1 MIHRR
6 DEFRGAQATIDK
18 VHQLAKDG
26 KINLFTQ
33 YQMAS
38 VKGDKNL
45 ESIDIKHD
53 NNEIKN
59 LKTDYVLGFFGLIMQ
74 LGPIA
79 NWGLNIDKKT
89 IEVDTEK
96 FETNQKGI
104 YAVGDI
110 CNYPGKLKLILSG
123 FHEGALAAR
132 ACFKLARPNE
142 KYRFEFTTSS
152 KTIKE
157 RLGVKKVIELYSANT
172 PNGKKISIM
181 LEEIGYE
188 YKVINIDLNKG
199 DQFKPEFKKISP
211 FSKIPVIIDQDN
223 NKNIFE
229 SGAILMYLAEQSG
242 KFYDTKDRLEIN
254 QWLMAQMGYV
264 GPMLGQHHQFHH
276 YNPGKSQ
283 FGEERYFKISKR
295 IYEELD
301 ERLSKSRFLAGENY
315 TIADIG
321 TFPWIA
327 RHEWHDIGLK
337 NYKNLTRW
345 YVEISEREAVKKGF
359 KFMNKDEV
367 PPKP

>member
-1 MIHRR
+1 MI
-6 DEFRGAQATIDK
+6 D
-18 VHQLAKDG
+18 
-26 KINLFTQ
+26 
-33 YQMAS
+33 
-38 VKGDKNL
+38 
-45 ESIDIKHD
+45 
-53 NNEIKN
+53 
-59 LKTDYVLGFFGLIMQ
+59 
-74 LGPIA
+74 
-79 NWGLNIDKKT
+79 
-89 IEVDTEK
+89 
-96 FETNQKGI
+96 
-104 YAVGDI
+104 
-110 CNYPGKLKLILSG
+110 
-123 FHEGALAAR
+123 
-132 ACFKLARPNE
+132 
-142 KYRFEFTTSS
+142 
-152 KTIKE
+152 
-157 RLGVKKVIELYSANT
+157 LYSANT

-211 FSKIPVIIDQDN
+211 LSKIPVIIDQDN

-295 IYEELD
+295 IYEELE

>member
-1 MIHRR
+1 
-6 DEFRGAQATIDK
+6 
-18 VHQLAKDG
+18 
-26 KINLFTQ
+26 
-33 YQMAS
+33 
-38 VKGDKNL
+38 
-45 ESIDIKHD
+45 
-53 NNEIKN
+53 
-59 LKTDYVLGFFGLIMQ
+59 
-74 LGPIA
+74 
-79 NWGLNIDKKT
+79 
-89 IEVDTEK
+89 
-96 FETNQKGI
+96 
-104 YAVGDI
+104 
-110 CNYPGKLKLILSG
+110 
-123 FHEGALAAR
+123 
-132 ACFKLARPNE
+132 
-142 KYRFEFTTSS
+142 
-152 KTIKE
+152 
-157 RLGVKKVIELYSANT
+157 
-172 PNGKKISIM
+172 M

-211 FSKIPVIIDQDN
+211 LSKIPVIIDQDN

-301 ERLSKSRFLAGENY
+301 ERLSQSRFLAGENY

-345 YVEISEREAVKKGF
+345 YDEISKRDGVKKGF
-359 KFMNKDEV
+359 AFMDENEV
-367 PPKP
+367 PPKPY